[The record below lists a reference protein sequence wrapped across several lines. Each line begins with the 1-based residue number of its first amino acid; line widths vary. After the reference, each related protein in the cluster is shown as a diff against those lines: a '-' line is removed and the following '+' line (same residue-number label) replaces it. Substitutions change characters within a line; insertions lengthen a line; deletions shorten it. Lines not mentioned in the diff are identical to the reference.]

1 MDIKQYADF
10 ILAGEFAKAEKVRKT
25 CIPNRLYKFVS
36 LGDSTESDESKLN
49 TLETNKLWFSKTN
62 LYNDPYEQCG
72 LFIDDTQLEKAGWDK
87 NLIESTHTLFEEL
100 AVAGLT
106 CCLSATD
113 YTNMPMWAHYANNSK
128 GFCIECEVENAEML
142 YEVSYEDSPH
152 SATAMTARLIHE
164 LLASKGKPE
173 LSDEL
178 IRTITLLRFNSCM
191 KHSSWS
197 HEKEY
202 RLIVDVN
209 HDRGIGIPTELCGV
223 KFKKIILGLNCS
235 EENQNRLCS
244 ISRMLEIESYKLQA
258 SNQDSFFPTCRL
270 YCEREED

>member
-1 MDIKQYADF
+1 MDISQYESF
-10 ILAGEFAKAEKVRKT
+10 FLAGNIAKAEEVRKT
-25 CIPNRLYKFVS
+25 CIPNRLYKFIS
-36 LGDSTESDESKLN
+36 LGDSTESDESKLS

-62 LYNDPYEQCG
+62 LYNDPYEQRG
-72 LFIDDTQLEKAGWDK
+72 LFIDDAQLEKAGWDK

-106 CCLSATD
+106 CCLSAAD

-128 GFCIECEVENAEML
+128 GFCIECEVESAEIL
-142 YEVSYEDSPH
+142 YEVSYEGSPH
-152 SATAMTARLIHE
+152 SATAMTAQLLHE

-173 LSDEL
+173 PSDKL
-178 IRTITLLRFNSCM
+178 IQTITLLRFNSCM

-202 RLIVDVN
+202 RLIVNVN

-244 ISRMLEIESYKLQA
+244 ISRMLGIESYKLQA